1 MKHTTCGKSNNR
13 NWYGLNFIT
22 KVPMSWTVTV
32 ETLGWE
38 VWKITIT
45 TSNGVSTSKVLKK
58 TGDNPSVFIKK
69 LFHKNCWRAITCD
82 LLVEDCEE
90 EK

>member
-1 MKHTTCGKSNNR
+1 MKHTTCGKSHNR

-22 KVPMSWTVTV
+22 KVPMSWVVEV

-38 VWKITIT
+38 VWKLTVT
-45 TSNGVSTSKVLKK
+45 TSNGVTTSKVLKK

-69 LFHKNCWRAITCD
+69 LFQKNCWRTITCD
-82 LLVEDCEE
+82 LIIEDYVGE
-90 EK
+90 